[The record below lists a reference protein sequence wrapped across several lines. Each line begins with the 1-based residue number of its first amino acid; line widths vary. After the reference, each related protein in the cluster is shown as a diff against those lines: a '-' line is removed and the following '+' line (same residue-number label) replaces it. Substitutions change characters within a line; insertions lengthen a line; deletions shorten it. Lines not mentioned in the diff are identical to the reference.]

1 MFLDAD
7 RPAAGLRMLRR
18 DAQKISS
25 ANTTVENTLNKQREH
40 RDRTSR
46 TSRTSSGTNRARDAG
61 GDAGPMRPRLP
72 FEGTPEPAR
81 ALSEFA
87 RCAAPED
94 ELRSA
99 GRLLKGCGRSDVTTR
114 IPCGLKRIPCGL
126 KRIPCGLKR
135 IPCGLK
141 RIPCGLSASLR
152 FKTHHVRFKTRH
164 VRQTSDRLRRLPRHD
179 IPAHPQ
185 TIHQRPRHIRPGM
198 PPGAGTDQRH
208 HH

>member
-18 DAQKISS
+18 DAQEISS

-40 RDRTSR
+40 HDRK
-46 TSRTSSGTNRARDAG
+46 SRTSSGTNRARDAG
-61 GDAGPMRPRLP
+61 GDAGPIRPRLS

-99 GRLLKGCGRSDVTTR
+99 GRLLKGCGRSDVTTC
-114 IPCGLKRIPCGL
+114 IPCGLKRITCGL
-126 KRIPCGLKR
+126 KRITCGSKRVTCGLKR
-135 IPCGLK
+135 ITCGKHQTACVACPATIYQL
-141 RIPCGLSASLR
+141 
-152 FKTHHVRFKTRH
+152 THKPF
-164 VRQTSDRLRRLPRHD
+164 
-179 IPAHPQ
+179 INA
-185 TIHQRPRHIRPGM
+185 PG
-198 PPGAGTDQRH
+198 T
-208 HH
+208 

>member
-18 DAQKISS
+18 DAQEISS

-40 RDRTSR
+40 HDRLSRKSR
-46 TSRTSSGTNRARDAG
+46 TSRKSRKSSGTNRARDAG
-61 GDAGPMRPRLP
+61 GDAGPIRPRLS

-99 GRLLKGCGRSDVTTR
+99 GRLFKGCGRSDVTTR
-114 IPCGLKRIPCGL
+114 IPCGLKRIT
-126 KRIPCGLKR
+126 
-135 IPCGLK
+135 
-141 RIPCGLSASLR
+141 CGLSASLR
-152 FKTHHVRFKTRH
+152 FKTHPLRFKRITCGLKRVTCGKH
-164 VRQTSDRLRRLPRHD
+164 QTACDAC
-179 IPAHPQ
+179 PA
-185 TIHQRPRHIRPGM
+185 TIYQLTHKPFINAPG
-198 PPGAGTDQRH
+198 T
-208 HH
+208 